1 MEDWLNKSV
10 KTIERPKKRGIVEYV
25 DDQYIVVYFT
35 VPRKERLIFTSK
47 EAFLHKVEFIEETPS
62 T

>member
-1 MEDWLNKSV
+1 MDDWLNKSV

-47 EAFLHKVEFIEETPS
+47 EAFLHKLEFIEETPS
-62 T
+62 

>member
-1 MEDWLNKSV
+1 MDDWLNKSV